1 MQAYG
6 QDQMRMDDSS
16 CTKHVGIWTL
26 CKPWLKWFT
35 VINSDTSSLSI
46 ASMISIKLHTL
57 TDEDER
63 LEHCRALS
71 SDEDSFC
78 EAEREVSKDRDP
90 LSFSSGYSSVQS
102 VSPSSTASSSPPSL
116 LMPCTFKT
124 FTTSL
129 GAASANAT
137 PGFRLLVPMQRPRG
151 TSSKQV
157 KRKNSAAHSGGEVEV
172 EEEGK
177 GDKNTAG
184 AGFLSL

>member
-1 MQAYG
+1 
-6 QDQMRMDDSS
+6 MDKRRWMMVQSVVWVCS
-16 CTKHVGIWTL
+16 L
-26 CKPWLKWFT
+26 CKLCPKWIT
-35 VINSDTSSLSI
+35 VNSDTSSISI
-46 ASMISIKLHTL
+46 ASMISIKLQSMT
-57 TDEDER
+57 EDER

-78 EAEREVSKDRDP
+78 EAETDASKKPQGREP

-102 VSPSSTASSSPPSL
+102 VSPSSTCSSSSSP

-129 GAASANAT
+129 GAASTNAQ
-137 PGFRLLVPMQRPRG
+137 PGFRLLVPMQRPRC

-157 KRKNSAAHSGGEVEV
+157 KRKNSAAHSGGEVERED
-172 EEEGK
+172 EEVK
-177 GDKNTAG
+177 GDEYTSN

>member
-1 MQAYG
+1 MI
-6 QDQMRMDDSS
+6 
-16 CTKHVGIWTL
+16 HLTL
-26 CKPWLKWFT
+26 FFFFF
-35 VINSDTSSLSI
+35 LSI
-46 ASMISIKLHTL
+46 SIATMISIKLHTL
-57 TDEDER
+57 TEDKR

-78 EAEREVSKDRDP
+78 EAEMDVSKKRQGQKP

-102 VSPSSTASSSPPSL
+102 VSPSSTCSASSP

-129 GAASANAT
+129 SAGSANAQ

-151 TSSKQV
+151 TSGKQV
-157 KRKNSAAHSGGEVEV
+157 KRKNSAAHSGGEVEIEDKEV
-172 EEEGK
+172 E
-177 GDKNTAG
+177 GDKYTAN

>member
-1 MQAYG
+1 
-6 QDQMRMDDSS
+6 
-16 CTKHVGIWTL
+16 
-26 CKPWLKWFT
+26 
-35 VINSDTSSLSI
+35 
-46 ASMISIKLHTL
+46 MISIKLHTL
-57 TDEDER
+57 TDEDKR

-129 GAASANAT
+129 GATSANAQ

-172 EEEGK
+172 EEEVK